1 MSQMEDVCVSVNVR
15 RYLFLERMERVQTKG
30 AEYCEL
36 GQFTNGH
43 VNRFD
48 RSPNPELCKLYPSLK
63 QFIEN

>member
-36 GQFTNGH
+36 GQFTNGRI
-43 VNRFD
+43 NRFD
-48 RSPNPELCKLYPSLK
+48 RSPNPYTEFTLSCVSSTHL
-63 QFIEN
+63 